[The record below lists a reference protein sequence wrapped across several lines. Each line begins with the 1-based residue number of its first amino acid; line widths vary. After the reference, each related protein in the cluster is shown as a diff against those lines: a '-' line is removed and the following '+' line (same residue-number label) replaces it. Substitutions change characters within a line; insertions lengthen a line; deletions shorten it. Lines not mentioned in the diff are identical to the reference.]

1 MRRSLAV
8 CACLLS
14 VALTSWACDNGPS
27 TGPSPNPGD
36 PVTETFSGTLTLNGA
51 VTYPFNVS
59 RAGSVTATVTAVD
72 PSGSVIGMQMGTWDT
87 VTCTAVVSNN
97 LASTASVLTANTSSS
112 ASLCLHVHDP
122 NGVLTANPVNYTV
135 TVVHF

>member
-1 MRRSLAV
+1 
-8 CACLLS
+8 LLF

-27 TGPSPNPGD
+27 TAPTPTPGN

-51 VTYPFNVS
+51 VTYPFTV
-59 RAGSVTATVTAVD
+59 AGAGAVTATVTSVD

-87 VTCTAVVSNN
+87 VTCTAVVSNS

-112 ASLCLHVHDP
+112 ANLCLRVHDP

-135 TVVHF
+135 TVVHY